1 MRIIAGSLKGRRIPF
16 NNRNYGNARVTSDFV
31 KKAVF
36 SLLGEDLCGMRF
48 LDAFACSGQIGLEAF
63 SRGAD
68 VVMNEVDRRRFRFIS
83 GLLKDWGLNDRIRL
97 CSRPADRLF
106 PQLSS
111 EALRFDA
118 IYLDPPYRD
127 EVGGAPA
134 CQAVLER
141 FATIPLLT
149 DAGAVVMQHASE
161 YSLPDVFPPLSLH
174 KQKRYGNT
182 SLSIYKASR

>member
-16 NNRNYGNARVTSDFV
+16 NNRKYGHARVTSDFV

-106 PQLSS
+106 SQLSS

-118 IYLDPPYRD
+118 VYLDPPYRNG
-127 EVGGAPA
+127 VGGVSAS
-134 CQAVLER
+134 QAVLER
-141 FATIPLLT
+141 FATNPLLT
-149 DAGAVVMQHASE
+149 DVGVVVMQHAAA
-161 YSLPDVFPPLSLH
+161 YPLPDTFSPLFVY

-182 SLSIYKASR
+182 SLSLYKSSR